1 MGRARRAGR
10 VSGWGGRRGLGWV
23 GWVGRG
29 PHRSGLRLRLLSLL
43 PLPLLPMP
51 LLPLLPLALLREL
64 ATLLRV
70 AALLVLLLV
79 ASLRARTYTARGEE
93 ARRVATRAGHG
104 RCASAASRRDVHT
117 WAGAVMR
124 AASLGGR
131 CGRQVWVGDAGGK
144 FGCVSRGEPG

>member
-1 MGRARRAGR
+1 M
-10 VSGWGGRRGLGWV
+10 
-23 GWVGRG
+23 GRG

-79 ASLRARTYTARGEE
+79 TSLRAHTHIELG
-93 ARRVATRAGHG
+93 ARRHDASPHGSRAVCECRFATR
-104 RCASAASRRDVHT
+104 CAHV
-117 WAGAVMR
+117 
-124 AASLGGR
+124 GG
-131 CGRQVWVGDAGGK
+131 CGDAGGK
-144 FGCVSRGEPG
+144 LGWAMRRRSCASRGEPG